1 MKNSLQYLSLSI
13 LLTLSL
19 FPLLSYA
26 VYFNTQQDYTFQ
38 ASFDIEGSRFINME
52 EILGNI
58 VPYQTIL
65 KNSQSCE
72 LDQPSLSQL
81 TNHSFKERFFNG
93 EKPFYLNQRPHIIR
107 IDPITSE
114 IALVEYQ
121 IKPATSEASQET
133 YVESHRKTLGTTSSL
148 DTKIIRLRLYQ
159 NFIIFHTKS
168 DITIL
173 KLLSVDEPT
182 LVKTISLNPKIIT
195 DFGFIESFSSNSSSK
210 LFIVADNEVLV
221 YDMQEMAN
229 KNDYIPAKITSYNLA
244 NDSPANFKSLQ
255 TICVYENTIYLGE
268 GDQILLLTAASD
280 YATISSFLLSKAIS
294 LHWQVLQI
302 EKVGRSLVVL
312 TATELIE
319 YIFITDSLDIR
330 ENTRASNELFGFSGG
345 IQTETKVAA
354 VEIKTA
360 EHRNGTY
367 FSLVN
372 KLKNKVFIF
381 QSAVLQ
387 AYQDHQHPFIFEYTA
402 QSSIDSIE
410 TYVQFDSLA
419 SNGIVLAVKLQNGQ
433 VNIIEL
439 ARDPL
444 GMTCSSWTPKT
455 MTLSAVITSR
465 FCHNVMYNYTA
476 FSSSVSK
483 TGGLGM
489 VYSDD
494 FYFDPNQY
502 CNRVIIFQLHY
513 KWNMNVVLKLAG
525 GVLGGLILIVF
536 FGMIYARRKKEKAQ
550 LKHQAFHDDVTLGGG
565 KPKAKGKG
573 KTKEVDLEHESHKI
587 DVSNITFPYS
597 SERVKGNVSHN
608 GSYIGDSKDHNTTP
622 LSKRRNYTKKK
633 NLQINIPED

>member
-1 MKNSLQYLSLSI
+1 MKNSLQCLSLPI
-13 LLTLSL
+13 LFIISL

-38 ASFDIEGSRFINME
+38 ASFDVEGSRFINME
-52 EILGNI
+52 EILGSI
-58 VPYQTIL
+58 VPYQAIL

-72 LDQPSLSQL
+72 LVQPSLSQL
-81 TNHSFKERFFNG
+81 TDHPFKERFFHG
-93 EKPFYLNQRPHIIR
+93 EKPFYLNQIPHVIR

-114 IALVEYQ
+114 ISLVEYQ
-121 IKPATSEASQET
+121 IKPAASEASQET
-133 YVESHRKTLGTTSSL
+133 FVESNRKVLGSTSSL

-173 KLLSVDEPT
+173 KDLT
-182 LVKTISLNPKIIT
+182 LVATISLNPKTIT
-195 DFGFIESFSSNSSSK
+195 DFGFVENSK
-210 LFIVADNEVLV
+210 LFIIAGNEILI
-221 YDMQEMAN
+221 YDMSDITK
-229 KNDYIPAKITSYNLA
+229 KNDVKPIRVSSYNLP
-244 NDSPANFKSLQ
+244 NNSPVTFKSLQ

-268 GDQILLLTAASD
+268 DDKILLLIAAQE
-280 YATISSFLLSKAIS
+280 YTSSSSLLLSKAIS
-294 LHWQVLQI
+294 LHGQVLQI

-312 TATELIE
+312 TSIELIE

-330 ENTRASNELFGFSGG
+330 ENTRASNALFAFSSG
-345 IQTETKVAA
+345 IRTETKTANI
-354 VEIKTA
+354 EIKTA

-381 QSAVLQ
+381 QAAVLQ
-387 AYQDHQHPFIFEYTA
+387 AYQDHEHPFIYEYTA
-402 QSSIDSIE
+402 PSSIDSIE
-410 TYVQFDSLA
+410 TYVQFNSLA
-419 SNGIVLAVKLQNGQ
+419 SNGIILFVKLQNGQ
-433 VNIIEL
+433 VNVIEL
-439 ARDPL
+439 ERDPL
-444 GMTCSSWTPKT
+444 GMTCSSWTPKVLS
-455 MTLSAVITSR
+455 LSAVITSR

-476 FSSSVSK
+476 FSNSVSK
-483 TGGLGM
+483 SGGLGM

-513 KWNMNVVLKLAG
+513 KWNLSVVLKLAG

-536 FGMIYARRKKEKAQ
+536 FGMIYVRRKREKSQ
-550 LKHQAFHDDVTLGGG
+550 MKHQAFHDDVTLGGG

-573 KTKEVDLEHESHKI
+573 KQKEVDLEHESHKI

-597 SERVKGNVSHN
+597 SERVKHNISQNASHN
-608 GSYIGDSKDHNTTP
+608 GSYIGDSKDPHNTTP